1 MSNQNRRLRPS
12 TQLVRIILKSD
23 KRLLEAY
30 TYIQNEFIA
39 FRKQSNT
46 YLTVKQ
52 SPGLINIKTTKL
64 ALASITKSSFEILQ
78 FLLNNSEIFDQ
89 PIRTQIG
96 RIEQNLDK
104 DYTPTILK
112 IVINAFT
119 ENLEKNIRFFR
130 L

>member
-39 FRKQSNT
+39 FRKQSNK

>member
-1 MSNQNRRLRPS
+1 MSKQNRRLRPS

-39 FRKQSNT
+39 FRKQSDK

-78 FLLNNSEIFDQ
+78 FLLNNSGIFDQ

>member
-1 MSNQNRRLRPS
+1 MSKQNRRLRPS

-23 KRLLEAY
+23 KLLLEAY
-30 TYIQNEFIA
+30 TYIQQEFIA
-39 FRKQSNT
+39 FRKQSDK

-64 ALASITKSSFEILQ
+64 ALASITKSSFEISQ
-78 FLLNNSEIFDQ
+78 FLINNSEIFDQ

>member
-23 KRLLEAY
+23 KQLLDAY

-39 FRKQSNT
+39 FRKQSDK

>member
-1 MSNQNRRLRPS
+1 MSKQNRRLRPS

-23 KRLLEAY
+23 KLLLEAY
-30 TYIQNEFIA
+30 TYIQQEFIA
-39 FRKQSNT
+39 FRKQSDK

-112 IVINAFT
+112 IVINALT

>member
-39 FRKQSNT
+39 FRKQSDK

>member
-1 MSNQNRRLRPS
+1 MSKQNRRLRPS

-39 FRKQSNT
+39 FRKQSDK

>member
-1 MSNQNRRLRPS
+1 MSKQNRRLRPS

-23 KRLLEAY
+23 KLLLEAY
-30 TYIQNEFIA
+30 TYIQQEFIA
-39 FRKQSNT
+39 FRKQSDK

>member
-1 MSNQNRRLRPS
+1 MSNQSRRLRPS

-39 FRKQSNT
+39 FRKHSDK

-78 FLLNNSEIFDQ
+78 FLLNNSGIFDQ

-112 IVINAFT
+112 IVINAFK

>member
-23 KRLLEAY
+23 KQLLDAY

-39 FRKQSNT
+39 FRKRSDK

>member
-1 MSNQNRRLRPS
+1 MSKQNRRLRPS

-23 KRLLEAY
+23 KQLLDAY

-39 FRKQSNT
+39 FRKQSDK